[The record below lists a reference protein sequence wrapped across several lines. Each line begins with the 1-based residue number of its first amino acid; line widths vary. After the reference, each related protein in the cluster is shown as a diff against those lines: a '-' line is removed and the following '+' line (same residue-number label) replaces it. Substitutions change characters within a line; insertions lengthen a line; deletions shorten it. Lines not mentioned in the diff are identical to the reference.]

1 MIPPNQS
8 HPCLNYDSCMNWVEW
23 MMPMNGSTGLNVHD
37 PDVTQPVSGSC
48 GLLSSNSFNSEAY
61 IYLSLSSEYCDPG
74 SKLILKSHRLQ
85 PRPGP
90 D

>member
-48 GLLSSNSFNSEAY
+48 GLLTHSIQKPISTS
-61 IYLSLSSEYCDPG
+61 LSLAS
-74 SKLILKSHRLQ
+74 IVI
-85 PRPGP
+85 PGP
-90 D
+90 N